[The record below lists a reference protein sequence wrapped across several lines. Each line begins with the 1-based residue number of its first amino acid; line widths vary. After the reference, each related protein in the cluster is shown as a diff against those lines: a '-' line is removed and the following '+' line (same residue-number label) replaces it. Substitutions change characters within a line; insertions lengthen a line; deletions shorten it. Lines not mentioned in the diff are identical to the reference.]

1 MSQLKKISLI
11 VMVKKIKNYH
21 RKMAIA
27 LHVAEPVRGE
37 MAQAQQVPR
46 DQVAHQCPRTRLG
59 SGSLSQ

>member
-27 LHVAEPVRGE
+27 LHVAEPVRG
-37 MAQAQQVPR
+37 ALLDKV
-46 DQVAHQCPRTRLG
+46 
-59 SGSLSQ
+59 